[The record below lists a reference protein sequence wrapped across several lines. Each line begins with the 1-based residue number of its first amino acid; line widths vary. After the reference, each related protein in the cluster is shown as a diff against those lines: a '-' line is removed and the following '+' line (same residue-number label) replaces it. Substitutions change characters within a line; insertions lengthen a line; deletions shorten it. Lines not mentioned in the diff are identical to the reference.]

1 MKMNKAIFLDRD
13 GVINYSFVKDGK
25 PYPPDTLEDF
35 RFYEDVEESLN
46 KLKSLG
52 YLLVIVTNQ
61 PDVATGKQT
70 RETVESMHRLINLKL
85 PIDFIKVC
93 YETDG
98 PDCHCY
104 KPKPGMLLEA
114 RSEMNIDITQS
125 YMIGDRW
132 RDIGAGQNAGCKQS
146 ILIERDY
153 AEKNIYLADFI
164 CKSLTEAVT
173 YIIEQDLN

>member
-1 MKMNKAIFLDRD
+1 MNKAVFLDRD
-13 GVINYSFVKDGK
+13 GVINYSVVRDGK

-35 RFYEDVEESLN
+35 RFYEDVEESLT

-52 YLLVIVTNQ
+52 YLLIIVTNQ

-70 RETVESMHRLINLKL
+70 RETVETMHQIITLKL
-85 PIDFIKVC
+85 PIDLIKVC
-93 YETDG
+93 YEIDS
-98 PDCHCY
+98 PECRCY

-114 RSEMNIDITQS
+114 ANEMNIDLAQS

-132 RDIGAGQNAGCKQS
+132 RDIGAGKNAGCKGS

-153 AEKNIYLADFI
+153 TEKNPYIADFI
-164 CKSLTEAVT
+164 CKSLLESSNFIVMQ
-173 YIIEQDLN
+173 ELRV